1 MSDSEE
7 IVNMWEILPDKI
19 DEWDPFRY
27 NNLYKLGLSYAKAK
41 LSPLTKFADIILI
54 FLGTIPYVS
63 YLILTKIWLVK
74 IWTKVYYRIFK
85 CNSK

>member
-7 IVNMWEILPDKI
+7 IVNMWEMLPDKI

-41 LSPLTKFADIILI
+41 LSPLNQVCRHNTYIFRDDPIRVLPNSDQDLVGDDLAKGILPNI
-54 FLGTIPYVS
+54 
-63 YLILTKIWLVK
+63 
-74 IWTKVYYRIFK
+74 
-85 CNSK
+85 